1 MPPAIM
7 ASIGVDPQEPVVVG
21 RAAAYLMADESKKG
35 QMIHVA
41 KGKYREVEESI
52 MLPAAEKVVDVE
64 NGGIMEDD
72 TLAKII
78 EAMGIF
84 KAKSAQ

>member
-1 MPPAIM
+1 MPPQIM
-7 ASIGVDPQEPVVVG
+7 ESVGVETQEPVLVG
-21 RAAAYLMADESKKG
+21 RAAAYLMADETKKG

-78 EAMGIF
+78 ETMGVF
-84 KAKSAQ
+84 KAKGAQ